1 MSHGIRA
8 LVELDPP
15 IGGVPMAIKKTR
27 NKLVQKT
34 MVEKP
39 IEDLNV
45 ASEAIREEE

>member
-27 NKLVQKT
+27 KLVQKT

>member
-8 LVELDPP
+8 LVELNPP
-15 IGGVPMAIKKTR
+15 IGGVPMAIKKTC
-27 NKLVQKT
+27 KLVQKT

-39 IEDLNV
+39 TKDLNV